1 VAMGAIRAALRRGW
15 TIPNDLSVFGWDDY
29 ELCRFTTPSLSTVA
43 IDRERQGRE
52 AMDRLIALIR
62 GTEPPAPDTRSLHT
76 VIPRESIGP
85 APVTRKR
92 LRAAVP

>member
-1 VAMGAIRAALRRGW
+1 MGAIRAALKRGW
-15 TIPNDLSVFGWDDY
+15 KVPNDLSVFGWDDN

-52 AMDRLIALIR
+52 AMGRLIALIR
-62 GTEPPAPDTRSLHT
+62 GTEPPVPDSTSLHT

-85 APVTRKR
+85 VPVKRKR
-92 LRAAVP
+92 LRAAVR